1 MRVAAKL
8 VQLISGLENL
18 PDDLTVEAARL
29 EATRL
34 LATYGTD
41 AVDVVLNCQNALM
54 DKGNELAAA
63 AVLKVLMAI
72 WEIEDGGVLPAH
84 HTSRAAST

>member
-1 MRVAAKL
+1 MAAKL
-8 VQLISGLENL
+8 MRLISELENL
-18 PDDLTVEAARL
+18 PGDLTAETAKL

-41 AVDVVLNCQNALM
+41 AVDVALNCQNALM
-54 DKGNELAAA
+54 DQGKELAAA

-72 WEIEDGGVLPAH
+72 WEIEDGGFLPTH
-84 HTSRAAST
+84 HPSRAKSA

>member
-1 MRVAAKL
+1 VAAKL

-18 PDDLTVEAARL
+18 PDDLTPETARL

-41 AVDVVLNCQNALM
+41 AVDVALNRQNVLM

-72 WEIEDGGVLPAH
+72 WEIEDSGVLPTH
-84 HTSRAAST
+84 HVSRAKSA